1 MYADLPPEIL
11 CQIFMKLGLADRL
24 SAGLVCKNWYR
35 SAADGNVYK
44 DTTVVLAYDVSHRME
59 ILKKSLRTVPDLR
72 VAGSI
77 PFKGDIE
84 FWKLIGPKLNKLE
97 FNFCDICESELVTVL
112 QNCSNLEHLA
122 ITFCSVFLSG
132 TLPEIDKNKSRLS
145 TALACVKTLNLSG
158 NRSLSDAAFR
168 QMVSIV
174 GSLDTLELSKCSVS
188 FQKVVERRFYARD
201 TTPSPLVLTFQSII
215 RTLRANKVRLKAIRL
230 SRTDV
235 DNTSLKELVTAYSQ
249 TLSKLDISNC
259 AQLGFQGILSICQ
272 KVPGLTCLNLDQ
284 NMEMG
289 DHCLAAICSNLPMLQ
304 ELRLSRWTKLTDGA
318 ARQLAH
324 LRKLRCLDLSFCPN
338 VSPDA
343 LVQALCSDSRPT
355 MRELNLSCCRVSD
368 SLMTA
373 LADTMAHLTALD
385 VSSSGLTDE
394 GARAIHRLRRLRVL
408 NMSSCDKITDGALC
422 ELAPAQADV
431 CSSLAHL
438 TQLKELKL
446 AGCVQLTDRGILN
459 AIAFRE
465 LQCLDLKMCHNLTD
479 LGMEHIALS
488 NPSLQELTLHGCTQ
502 LTDKSVALALHQLS
516 RLDSLVL
523 NGCTGLTDKILEH
536 VAQCHTLKRI
546 DISNCIRTEQAVD
559 QLASQR
565 DDLNIFCRFFQL
577 H

>member
-1 MYADLPPEIL
+1 
-11 CQIFMKLGLADRL
+11 
-24 SAGLVCKNWYR
+24 
-35 SAADGNVYK
+35 
-44 DTTVVLAYDVSHRME
+44 
-59 ILKKSLRTVPDLR
+59 
-72 VAGSI
+72 
-77 PFKGDIE
+77 
-84 FWKLIGPKLNKLE
+84 
-97 FNFCDICESELVTVL
+97 
-112 QNCSNLEHLA
+112 
-122 ITFCSVFLSG
+122 
-132 TLPEIDKNKSRLS
+132 
-145 TALACVKTLNLSG
+145 
-158 NRSLSDAAFR
+158 
-168 QMVSIV
+168 MVSIV

-188 FQKVVERRFYARD
+188 FQK
-201 TTPSPLVLTFQSII
+201 SII

-249 TLSKLDISNC
+249 TLSKLDISEC

-338 VSPDA
+338 MSPDA
-343 LVQALCSDSRPT
+343 LVQALCSGSRPT
-355 MRELNLSCCRVSD
+355 MRELNLSSCRVSD

-373 LADTMAHLTALD
+373 LADSMAHLTALD

-422 ELAPAQADV
+422 ELVPAQADV

-502 LTDKSVALALHQLS
+502 V
-516 RLDSLVL
+516 
-523 NGCTGLTDKILEH
+523 G
-536 VAQCHTLKRI
+536 
-546 DISNCIRTEQAVD
+546 EQV
-559 QLASQR
+559 S
-565 DDLNIFCRFFQL
+565 
-577 H
+577 